1 VAALAEAGASGVV
14 VVNRSSG
21 RAAEAAALAPG
32 VARVGPV
39 EEVAEA
45 ELVVNATP
53 VGMGATRAESAGG
66 AHTEGAGGDVPID
79 PQLLQ
84 AGQVVVDIVY
94 HPPVTA
100 LLREARARGASTVG
114 GLGMLVHQAAHA
126 FRLWTGEN
134 PPLEAMS
141 AAAAAAIGPLQ

>member
-1 VAALAEAGASGVV
+1 V
-14 VVNRSSG
+14 
-21 RAAEAAALAPG
+21 
-32 VARVGPV
+32 
-39 EEVAEA
+39 
-45 ELVVNATP
+45 
-53 VGMGATRAESAGG
+53 
-66 AHTEGAGGDVPID
+66 D
-79 PQLLQ
+79 PELLQ

-100 LLREARARGASTVG
+100 LMREARARGASTVG

-126 FRLWTGEN
+126 FRLWTGED